1 MIYIYM
7 IYDDIWGCPF
17 FFGAPQKGYLIKW
30 THDDMPWTFGN
41 LCPIKPIL
49 FAAMLG
55 YVGNQGVDA
64 KCTS

>member
-1 MIYIYM
+1 M

-17 FFGAPQKGYLIKW
+17 FFGAPKKGYLIKW
-30 THDDMPWTFGN
+30 THDDMPWTFGVIYVQSN
-41 LCPIKPIL
+41 PFYLQ
-49 FAAMLG
+49 LG